1 MVTRMDS
8 VYNYVLCDCVLRKCR
23 YTCGVWALRGL
34 SAVTCVRRGGGEKTP
49 AKPASRP
56 AAARPALYAGSYW
69 VCGGHNLGILDP
81 PRAPPAPRL
90 LSHECRRPV
99 PWRSIWLDTESLST
113 ERV

>member
-56 AAARPALYAGSYW
+56 AAARPALCW
-69 VCGGHNLGILDP
+69 VCELWRAQPGH
-81 PRAPPAPRL
+81 PRPAPRATGTA
-90 LSHECRRPV
+90 V
-99 PWRSIWLDTESLST
+99 VES
-113 ERV
+113 

>member
-56 AAARPALYAGSYW
+56 AAARPPCALQGFGFVAGTTWASST
-69 VCGGHNLGILDP
+69 
-81 PRAPPAPRL
+81 RPAR
-90 LSHECRRPV
+90 HRHRGC
-99 PWRSIWLDTESLST
+99 
-113 ERV
+113 

>member
-56 AAARPALYAGSYW
+56 ARPAL
-69 VCGGHNLGILDP
+69 LGLWRAQP
-81 PRAPPAPRL
+81 GYPRPAPRATGTA
-90 LSHECRRPV
+90 V
-99 PWRSIWLDTESLST
+99 VES
-113 ERV
+113 

>member
-56 AAARPALYAGSYW
+56 ARGAPCAAAVLGLWRAQP
-69 VCGGHNLGILDP
+69 GH
-81 PRAPPAPRL
+81 PRPAPRATGTA
-90 LSHECRRPV
+90 V
-99 PWRSIWLDTESLST
+99 VES
-113 ERV
+113 

>member
-56 AAARPALYAGSYW
+56 AAARPALPAGFVAGTTWASST
-69 VCGGHNLGILDP
+69 
-81 PRAPPAPRL
+81 RPAR
-90 LSHECRRPV
+90 HRHRGC
-99 PWRSIWLDTESLST
+99 
-113 ERV
+113 

>member
-56 AAARPALYAGSYW
+56 AAARALRSAGFVAGTTWASSTRPARHRHRG
-69 VCGGHNLGILDP
+69 C
-81 PRAPPAPRL
+81 
-90 LSHECRRPV
+90 
-99 PWRSIWLDTESLST
+99 
-113 ERV
+113 

>member
-49 AKPASRP
+49 AKPASRGRRAP
-56 AAARPALYAGSYW
+56 CAAGFVAGTTWVSSTRPARHRHRG
-69 VCGGHNLGILDP
+69 C
-81 PRAPPAPRL
+81 
-90 LSHECRRPV
+90 
-99 PWRSIWLDTESLST
+99 
-113 ERV
+113 

>member
-56 AAARPALYAGSYW
+56 ARPALLGLSWRAQP
-69 VCGGHNLGILDP
+69 GH
-81 PRAPPAPRL
+81 PRPAPRATGTA
-90 LSHECRRPV
+90 V
-99 PWRSIWLDTESLST
+99 VES
-113 ERV
+113 